1 MALTDHLPSMLLIA
15 HTLNATKN
23 LLPPSK
29 QQSEN
34 TSLNLSPNDVISAS
48 ESTYET
54 TNAISS
60 SSSSNIETDN
70 RNKNKTNKNVSYN
83 QNIQLIH
90 ALLKLETDTS
100 ITRCTEVRTLDA
112 APKLQP
118 NENGLSGHG
127 LIHSLL
133 TRRLGLIV
141 GCVLGIF
148 VFIVLISVLGCMK
161 LKRKRIE
168 NAKRQQ
174 QQQLEQTSLPPSTG
188 PHLQMPVNYYDPQ
201 QQLHHAQ
208 IPPPPDYNMSY
219 AHITAAT
226 TILPPHDETNY
237 DEFMC
242 HQHPNFM
249 SGIVMG
255 TTPLNC

>member
-1 MALTDHLPSMLLIA
+1 MALTDRLPTMLLIA
-15 HTLNATKN
+15 HTLNATEN

-29 QQSEN
+29 QSKN
-34 TSLNLSPNDVISAS
+34 TSLNLSPNDVIAS
-48 ESTYET
+48 QSTYD
-54 TNAISS
+54 TNVISNDVS
-60 SSSSNIETDN
+60 HSN
-70 RNKNKTNKNVSYN
+70 RNKTVSYN

-90 ALLKLETDTS
+90 TLLKLQTDTS
-100 ITRCTEVRTLDA
+100 ITRCTEARTLDA

-188 PHLQMPVNYYDPQ
+188 PHLQLPVNYYDPQ
-201 QQLHHAQ
+201 QSLHHGQ

-219 AHITAAT
+219 THITAAT

>member
-1 MALTDHLPSMLLIA
+1 MALTDRLPSMLLIA
-15 HTLNATKN
+15 QTLNATEN
-23 LLPPSK
+23 LLPPTK
-29 QQSEN
+29 QPPS
-34 TSLNLSPNDVISAS
+34 TSLTLSPNDVIQPSQNK
-48 ESTYET
+48 YDV
-54 TNAISS
+54 NAISS
-60 SSSSNIETDN
+60 DINRSNKKKAN
-70 RNKNKTNKNVSYN
+70 RTVSYN

-90 ALLKLETDTS
+90 ALLKLQSDTS
-100 ITRCTEVRTLDA
+100 ITRCTETRTLDA

-118 NENGLSGHG
+118 NENALSGHG

-168 NAKRQQ
+168 NAKRQE
-174 QQQLEQTSLPPSTG
+174 QQQLEQTSLPSSTG
-188 PHLQMPVNYYDPQ
+188 PHLQLPVSYYDPQ
-201 QQLHHAQ
+201 QPLHHGQ

>member
-1 MALTDHLPSMLLIA
+1 MGLGDRLPSMLLIA
-15 HTLNATKN
+15 QTLNATDD
-23 LLPPSK
+23 LLTASK
-29 QQSEN
+29 LATANTISNDIVIASQSKYN
-34 TSLNLSPNDVISAS
+34 DNNSNVVISNDV
-48 ESTYET
+48 STK
-54 TNAISS
+54 
-60 SSSSNIETDN
+60 TDG
-70 RNKNKTNKNVSYN
+70 NKKKTNNTIASNYN

-90 ALLKLETDTS
+90 ALLKLQVDTS
-100 ITRCTEVRTLDA
+100 ITRCTEIRTLDE

-118 NENGLSGHG
+118 QENGLSGHG

-148 VFIVLISVLGCMK
+148 VFIVLIAVLGCMK
-161 LKRKRIE
+161 LKRKRGE

-174 QQQLEQTSLPPSTG
+174 QEQMGQTTTTLPPTAMG
-188 PHLQMPVNYYDPQ
+188 PPHLQLPVNYYDPQ
-201 QQLHHAQ
+201 QHGQ

-219 AHITAAT
+219 SHIPAT
-226 TILPPHDETNY
+226 TILPPPHDETNY

-255 TTPLNC
+255 TTTLNC